1 MTDEIAPYSV
11 KLLRFRSGERFPSVV
26 DGRGLL
32 ATQPNIYA
40 LTSLRNREN
49 AAATGEKRLRAIT
62 VALNWAA
69 LRGID
74 LQART
79 ESFELL
85 SPFEVE
91 DLRDALRANLR
102 AAKGQ
107 KGQATVRS
115 DHFVNR
121 CRAVRDYVVWH
132 AETALQR
139 IRVGDPR
146 LEEARLALD
155 RFAKMMDADLP
166 SGKSAERDPVAPDAF
181 TRMLAA
187 ATPGS
192 PNNPFQSQH
201 QHRNYALLLLY
212 HETGMRRGE
221 ALKLKGEDLVLHG
234 LQPSVTVVRR
244 PDDRD
249 DRRAAEPQVKTL
261 GRPVP
266 ITREL
271 ARALDVWI
279 RQHRNDPERYP
290 GAKRVPYVFVSRTG
304 KPLSLR
310 SVNDAYDLLR
320 EKVEGLPAGLTTH
333 ANRHDANTRFSK
345 GGKALGWTD
354 AEMELARNN
363 HFGWRKGSKQGARY
377 NKQHAREMS
386 EAYVN
391 ALQRKS
397 QGEASS

>member
-49 AAATGEKRLRAIT
+49 AAGTGEKRLRAIT

-69 LRGID
+69 LRNVD
-74 LQART
+74 LRARA

-85 SPFEVE
+85 SSLEVE
-91 DLRDALRANLR
+91 DLRDALRTNLR
-102 AAKGQ
+102 AAKGR
-107 KGQATVRS
+107 KGKATVRS

-121 CRAVRDYVVWH
+121 CHAVRDYLVWH
-132 AETALQR
+132 AESALQR
-139 IRVGDPR
+139 IRVGDTR
-146 LEEARLALD
+146 LKEARLALD
-155 RFAKMMDADLP
+155 RFVAVMDDGLP
-166 SGKSAERDPVAPDAF
+166 SGKSAEKDPVAPDAF
-181 TRMLAA
+181 TRLLAA
-187 ATPGS
+187 AAPGS
-192 PNNPFQSQH
+192 PNNPFQPQH

-212 HETGMRRGE
+212 YETGMRRGE
-221 ALKLKGEDLVLHG
+221 ALLLKGEDLALHVT
-234 LQPSVTVVRR
+234 QPSVTVVRR
-244 PDDRD
+244 PDDPD
-249 DRRAAEPQVKTL
+249 DPRCAEPRVKTL
-261 GRPVP
+261 GRPIP

-271 ARALDVWI
+271 AQALDVWI
-279 RQHRNDPERYP
+279 RQHRNDPTRYP

-310 SVNDAYDLLR
+310 SVNDMYELLR
-320 EKVEGLPAGLTTH
+320 EKVEGLPAGLNTH

-354 AEMELARNN
+354 AEMQLARNN
-363 HFGWRKGSKQGARY
+363 HFGWVKGSEQGVHY

>member
-32 ATQPNIYA
+32 ATQPNVYA
-40 LTSLRNREN
+40 VTSLRNREN
-49 AAATGEKRLRAIT
+49 AAGTGEKRLRAIT
-62 VALNWAA
+62 VALNWAG

-79 ESFELL
+79 ESFEFL

-91 DLRDALRANLR
+91 DLRDALRTNLR
-102 AAKGQ
+102 AAKGL
-107 KGQATVRS
+107 KGKATVRS

-121 CRAVRDYVVWH
+121 CHAVRDYLVWH
-132 AETALQR
+132 AEAALQR
-139 IRVGDPR
+139 IRVGDAR

-155 RFAKMMDADLP
+155 RFVKVMDGDLP
-166 SGKSAERDPVAPDAF
+166 SGKSAEKDPVPPDAF

-187 ATPGS
+187 AAPES
-192 PNNPFQSQH
+192 PDNPFQPQH

-212 HETGMRRGE
+212 YETGMRRGE
-221 ALKLKGEDLVLHG
+221 ALKLKGEDLALHG
-234 LQPSVTVVRR
+234 TQPSVTVVRR
-244 PDDRD
+244 PDDLD
-249 DRRAAEPQVKTL
+249 DPRGAEPRVKTL
-261 GRPVP
+261 GRPIP
-266 ITREL
+266 ITRQL
-271 ARALDVWI
+271 AHALDVWI
-279 RQHRNDPERYP
+279 KKHRNVPARYP
-290 GAKRVPYVFVSRTG
+290 GAKTVPYVFVSRTG
-304 KPLSLR
+304 RPLSLR
-310 SVNDAYDLLR
+310 SVNDMYDLLR
-320 EKVEGLPAGLTTH
+320 EKVEGLPVGLTTH

-345 GGKALGWTD
+345 GGKELGWTD
-354 AEMELARNN
+354 AEIALARNN
-363 HFGWRKGSKQGARY
+363 HFGWVKGSEQGVRY

>member
-49 AAATGEKRLRAIT
+49 AAGTGEKRLRAIT

-79 ESFELL
+79 ESFEFL

-91 DLRDALRANLR
+91 DLRDALRTNLR

-107 KGQATVRS
+107 KGEATVRS
-115 DHFVNR
+115 DHYVNR
-121 CRAVRDYVVWH
+121 SNAVRDYLVWH

-139 IRVGDPR
+139 VRVGDAR

-155 RFAKMMDADLP
+155 RFVKVMDADLP
-166 SGKSAERDPVAPDAF
+166 SGKSVDKDPVPPDAF

-187 ATPGS
+187 AAPGS
-192 PNNPFQSQH
+192 SDNPFQPQH
-201 QHRNYALLLLY
+201 RHRNYALLLLY
-212 HETGMRRGE
+212 YETGMRRGE
-221 ALKLKGEDLVLHG
+221 ALLLKGEDLALHG
-234 LQPSVTVVRR
+234 TQPSVTVVRR
-244 PDDRD
+244 PDDED
-249 DRRAAEPQVKTL
+249 DPRGAEPRVKTL
-261 GRPVP
+261 GRPIP
-266 ITREL
+266 ITSHL
-271 ARALDVWI
+271 AQALDTWI
-279 RQHRNDPERYP
+279 MQHRNDAARYP

-310 SVNDAYDLLR
+310 SVNDMYDLLR
-320 EKVEGLPAGLTTH
+320 EKVEGLPAGLTAH

-354 AEMELARNN
+354 AEIALARNN
-363 HFGWRKGSKQGARY
+363 HFGWVKGSEQGVHY